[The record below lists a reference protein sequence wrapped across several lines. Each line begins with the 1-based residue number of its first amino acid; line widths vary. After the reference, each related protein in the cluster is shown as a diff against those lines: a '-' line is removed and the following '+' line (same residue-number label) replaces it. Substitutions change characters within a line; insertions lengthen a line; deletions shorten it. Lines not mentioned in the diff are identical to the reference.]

1 MLFYDRIDL
10 GEEINLTK
18 NINSIEFIVC
28 HYCSFNHGSKFH
40 NSVYNACHD
49 LTMLCLNLSDITII
63 DVKVVDY
70 CCIAHDI
77 SKSDAIPLLKNSALD
92 DRVYKMHI
100 RLILKM

>member
-18 NINSIEFIVC
+18 NISSIECIVC
-28 HYCSFNHGSKFH
+28 HYCSFNNGFKFH
-40 NSVYNACHD
+40 NSVYVCHD

-63 DVKVVDY
+63 AVKGVDY

-77 SKSDAIPLLKNSALD
+77 SKYDAIPLLKNSALD
-92 DRVYKMHI
+92 DLIYKMHI